1 MAFSVTVTVGRAS
14 FTAIVAIRDIRVAQV
29 SCFESLVAAL
39 SSLIALECIVP
50 MLAIVVSMKFVQ
62 ELISRKDHPDFHHI
76 LAHQGSHRLVVSP
89 LLCFDQHFHYHYS
102 QSSLLLL
109 HYFEGS
115 IDLVLLK
122 PHTLHSSVTA
132 EVMQLE
138 FVAGTRDFTREAS
151 SSILIQSIFEFAS
164 SF

>member
-1 MAFSVTVTVGRAS
+1 V
-14 FTAIVAIRDIRVAQV
+14 
-29 SCFESLVAAL
+29 
-39 SSLIALECIVP
+39 
-50 MLAIVVSMKFVQ
+50 LAIVVSMKFAQ
-62 ELISRKDHPDFHHI
+62 ELISKMDHPDFHRI
-76 LAHQGSHRLVVSP
+76 LAHQGFHQLVVGP
-89 LLCFDQHFHYHYS
+89 LQCFDQHFHYHYS

-138 FVAGTRDFTREAS
+138 FVADTRDFTGAAS
-151 SSILIQSIFEFAS
+151 SSVLIQSIFEFAS